1 MEGFHAEELHAAGR
15 QGFLEAQAAH
25 HDYVHRSQ
33 TEAEERL
40 NQSRTALST
49 IEGDSRSKID
59 AALHQQQAAQEAER
73 RAAVILSRDEELHRQ
88 LREQQ
93 QLLTDALRREQDWR
107 TNQRQMEERF
117 AAMQAEIQA
126 ARGERPATDAET
138 AAAVAPA
145 QPVTAAPPE
154 APTPPPRS
162 RTGAQLPPP
171 PPFSMAPVRPSPP
184 LAAPLAARPPP
195 PPFSTLQHPVAGG
208 AKDILRGREPY
219 PLDVPAAPT
228 PFRWHDARSWG
239 PVLSLPQ
246 GQAILMLELQTAM
259 ELKLP
264 VPIVRAVVEALKAFM
279 NNLATRVEPDELD
292 FAEGEALLFALR
304 VADLYS
310 KHPGTSPQDFYSQFG
325 RFLNPADPLTVRFGS
340 LAQRPRVRS
349 RTPSRTAGPG
359 IRCYYCG
366 IAGHVSTE
374 CRKKLSDQKKTE
386 KGPHASEAATR

>member
-1 MEGFHAEELHAAGR
+1 MEGLHAEELHAAGR

-25 HDYVHRSQ
+25 HDYVHRRQ

-40 NQSRTALST
+40 NQSRTALSN
-49 IEGDSRSKID
+49 IEGELRGKID
-59 AALHQQQAAQEAER
+59 EALHQQQAAQEAEK

-117 AAMQAEIQA
+117 AALQAEIQA

-145 QPVTAAPPE
+145 PSE

-184 LAAPLAARPPP
+184 PAAPFAARPPP

-208 AKDILRGREPY
+208 AKGILRGREPY
-219 PLDVPAAPT
+219 PLDVPAAPGL
-228 PFRWHDARSWG
+228 FQWHDVRSWV
-239 PVLSLPQ
+239 PVLRLPQ

-279 NNLATRVEPDELD
+279 NNLATRVEPDEFD
-292 FAEGEALLFALR
+292 FAESEALLFALR
-304 VADLYS
+304 VADMYS

-325 RFLNPADPLTVRFGS
+325 RFLNPADPLTVRF
-340 LAQRPRVRS
+340 L
-349 RTPSRTAGPG
+349 
-359 IRCYYCG
+359 I
-366 IAGHVSTE
+366 
-374 CRKKLSDQKKTE
+374 
-386 KGPHASEAATR
+386 